1 MSAGTGIGEEIEY
14 VTVSVADQLFGLPI
28 ARVREVFVA
37 NALTAI
43 PLAPREIVGLINL
56 RGRVITAICLRRR
69 LGLPDRQE
77 GPPEMAVGIEH
88 HGESYGLRVDAVGEV
103 MKLSAHA
110 REPNP
115 AHMDPRWLEI
125 TQGVHRIE
133 RRLLIVLDVDAL
145 LSFDVETRAA

>member
-1 MSAGTGIGEEIEY
+1 
-14 VTVSVADQLFGLPI
+14 
-28 ARVREVFVA
+28 
-37 NALTAI
+37 
-43 PLAPREIVGLINL
+43 
-56 RGRVITAICLRRR
+56 
-69 LGLPDRQE
+69 
-77 GPPEMAVGIEH
+77 
-88 HGESYGLRVDAVGEV
+88 